1 MYDRIKI
8 TVKAGNGGAGGVSFR
23 REKFVPKGGPDG
35 GDGGRGGDVVLRV
48 REGEHMLR
56 AFHYKRRFAAGNG
69 AAGGPNDR
77 AGRNGSDYVVDVPE
91 GTLVY
96 SRNEV
101 GDRSLLADLKELGA
115 TYVAARGGSGGR
127 GNAKFAY
134 SQNRVPLLAEDGE
147 LVEEVELELE
157 LQILADIAVIGVP
170 NAGKSSFLQACSRAR
185 PDIAAYPFTTLE
197 PVLGFV
203 ERRGREFVVAEIPGL
218 IEGAHEGVGL
228 GDDFLRHMGRTRG
241 IIHLLDGLSQ
251 DAIGDYGRVRH
262 EMGLYDP
269 GLLDRPEVVVLNKM
283 DEPEA
288 QDRAGALEDALS
300 DRGVRMLRMSAAT
313 RDGVDVVLDAALV
326 MLAETA
332 ATPEPPAEAV
342 PVLTPKPRRN
352 RPVVERDGDVFVL
365 RSPVAERLVR
375 RVDLGEWQ
383 VQVQL
388 WQEFKRRGIVQALE
402 KAGARSGSVVRIDK
416 YELEWK

>member
-1 MYDRIKI
+1 
-8 TVKAGNGGAGGVSFR
+8 
-23 REKFVPKGGPDG
+23 
-35 GDGGRGGDVVLRV
+35 
-48 REGEHMLR
+48 MLR
-56 AFHYKRRFAAGNG
+56 AFHYKRRFAAANG
-69 AAGGPNDR
+69 ASGGPNDR
-77 AGRNGSDYVVDVPE
+77 AGKAGEDYVVDVPE

-96 SRNEV
+96 ELN
-101 GDRSLLADLKELGA
+101 GDGERSLLTDLSVIGA
-115 TYVAARGGSGGR
+115 SCLVAKGGSGGK

-134 SQNRVPLLAEDGE
+134 SLNRVPLLAEDGD
-147 LVEEVELELE
+147 VASEVELELE

-218 IEGAHEGVGL
+218 VEGAHAGVGL

-241 IIHLLDGLSQ
+241 IIHLVDGLSEDPLQ
-251 DAIGDYGRVRH
+251 DYYRVRE
-262 EMGLYDP
+262 EMGMYDP
-269 GLLDRPEVVVLNKM
+269 ELLQRPEVVVVNKM
-283 DEPEA
+283 DEPAARE
-288 QDRAGALEDALS
+288 REPEVAGS
-300 DRGVRMLRMSAAT
+300 LRSEERRVFSMSAAT
-313 RDGVDVVLDAALV
+313 RDGVDAVLDAALE
-326 MLAETA
+326 MLASADAKPA
-332 ATPEPPAEAV
+332 AVDPPV
-342 PVLTPKPRRN
+342 PVLTPRPRRS

-365 RSPVAERLVR
+365 RSPPAERLVR

-388 WQEFKRRGIVQALE
+388 WQEFRRRGIVQALE
-402 KAGARSGSVVRIDK
+402 KAGARSGSIVRIDQ